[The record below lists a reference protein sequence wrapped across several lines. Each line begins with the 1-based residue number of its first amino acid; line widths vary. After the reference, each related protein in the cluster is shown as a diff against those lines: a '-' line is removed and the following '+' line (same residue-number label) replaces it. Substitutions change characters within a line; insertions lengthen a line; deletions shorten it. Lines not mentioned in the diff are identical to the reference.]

1 MIRAG
6 ITLRRHQVDADAL
19 GLAISGGARINRSY
33 IPVTPGGGK
42 SSLPGIFAD
51 RLIGNT
57 IDHVLWVVPR
67 NSLRDQGEADFPD
80 WSRYRIRAS
89 GNESDPCR
97 GTVGYVTT
105 YQAIAADPARHL
117 ANLSRGRW
125 MVFLDEPHHCR
136 RDGEWHRAVDP
147 LVQSAA
153 FSVFASGTFSRGD
166 GEPIAWVPY
175 GDDGL
180 PHFEND
186 PSAAVIRYSRG
197 DALREGAIVP
207 VEFRYL
213 DGRAEWEDEGGE
225 RREADISSGD
235 YSAQALFTALRTD
248 YAYALLDECTVDWAR
263 HRREEYPAAKMLVVA
278 HDIEQAQ
285 LYQAHLHRHHID
297 ALIATS
303 DDSPAARYAI
313 ARFKGRAAPAADV
326 LVTVAMAYEGLSVPA
341 VSHIACLTHIR
352 SVPWLEQCF
361 ARANRTSPGKAR
373 GIIYGPKDQ
382 RFLSAIRDIEA
393 EQLQAL
399 KEKAEREGGAGEG
412 GEGQG
417 QARPWITPIGSEAY
431 REGSAI
437 EIQTEPRPDGGMTP
451 REAERLLRT
460 QIADHIE
467 LYLSRVRS
475 GSKAAYT
482 TIIYRK
488 LKDLVGGKKREECT
502 VEELTR
508 QWAFL
513 KESWPV

>member
-1 MIRAG
+1 LYVPR
-6 ITLRRHQVDADAL
+6 T
-19 GLAISGGARINRSY
+19 Y
-33 IPVTPGGGK
+33 IPATPGAGK

-51 RLIGNT
+51 RLIGPV

-80 WSRYRIRAS
+80 WSRFRIRAA

-97 GTVGYVTT
+97 GTAGYVTT

-117 ANLSRGRW
+117 ATVSRGRW
-125 MVFLDEPHHCR
+125 MIFLDEPHHCR
-136 RDGEWHRAVDP
+136 VDGEWHRAVDP
-147 LVQSAA
+147 LVQRASL
-153 FSVFASGTFSRGD
+153 SVFASGTFSRGD
-166 GEPIAWVPY
+166 GEPIAWIPY
-175 GDDGL
+175 GGDGM

-197 DALREGAIVP
+197 DAIREGAIVP
-207 VEFRYL
+207 IEFRYL

-235 YSAQALFTALRTD
+235 YSAQALFSALRSGS
-248 YAYALLDECTVDWAR
+248 YAYELLDECTVDWVR

-285 LYQAHLHRHHID
+285 LYQAHLHRHHVD

-303 DDSPAARYAI
+303 DDSPAARHAI
-313 ARFKGRAAPAADV
+313 ARVKGRAAPASDV
-326 LVTVAMAYEGLSVPA
+326 LVCVGMCYEGLSVREA
-341 VSHIACLTHIR
+341 THVCCLTHIR

-361 ARANRTSPGKAR
+361 ARPNRTAPGKNR

-382 RFLSAIRDIEA
+382 RFLSSIRAIEA

-399 KEKAEREGGAGEG
+399 KEKAAAEGGS

-417 QARPWITPIGSEAY
+417 GARPWITPLGSEAY
-431 REGSAI
+431 RSANDAGI
-437 EIQTEPRPDGGMTP
+437 IPEIFCETDAKYSRPDGGMTP

-460 QIADHIE
+460 QIADHIA
-467 LYLSRVRS
+467 LYLSRVNH

-488 LKDLVGGKKREECT
+488 LKDLVGGKNREDCT

-513 KESWPV
+513 KEKWPV